1 MKSPLEKFGRKYLSP
16 SSINGFRNDPVGQ
29 CKRMFQKFRDESNL
43 NMERGKVAEK
53 ILVMWLKKEIQEQ
66 DINILAEK
74 EFTANTIFQNC
85 TEEERAKELEKM
97 IGTAKAPGI
106 IRNFKKAFDELK
118 VNMPIKF
125 QTKHETI
132 LKDTNTP
139 IMGYTDMETP
149 LVTVDWKAT
158 SQIRQIDMDNRIQG
172 GIYWKFTQKKMLFIK
187 ATKTKYEIQELS
199 KEDIYYGLETAV
211 HVIKILENVCNTF
224 DNLDD
229 YYKLIYPGKKWDRSE
244 KLETEVKN
252 QYRNYFGTEAYGG
265 I

>member
-1 MKSPLEKFGRKYLSP
+1 
-16 SSINGFRNDPVGQ
+16 
-29 CKRMFQKFRDESNL
+29 MFQKFRDESNL

-139 IMGYTDMETP
+139 ILGYTDMETP

-158 SQIRQIDMDNRIQG
+158 SQIRQIDMDNRSKVEFIG
-172 GIYWKFTQKKMLFIK
+172 SSLRKKCYSLKQLKQNM
-187 ATKTKYEIQELS
+187 
-199 KEDIYYGLETAV
+199 
-211 HVIKILENVCNTF
+211 
-224 DNLDD
+224 
-229 YYKLIYPGKKWDRSE
+229 RS
-244 KLETEVKN
+244 
-252 QYRNYFGTEAYGG
+252 RN
-265 I
+265 

>member
-1 MKSPLEKFGRKYLSP
+1 
-16 SSINGFRNDPVGQ
+16 
-29 CKRMFQKFRDESNL
+29 MFQKFRDESNL

-132 LKDTNTP
+132 LKDINDNIIKSYLIGKNTN
-139 IMGYTDMETP
+139 
-149 LVTVDWKAT
+149 
-158 SQIRQIDMDNRIQG
+158 
-172 GIYWKFTQKKMLFIK
+172 FFIK
-187 ATKTKYEIQELS
+187 QIKNKINFSISNNLKNS
-199 KEDIYYGLETAV
+199 I
-211 HVIKILENVCNTF
+211 IKIIKDIKSFNKKKNIILLSPAAASYDQFLNFEKRGNEF
-224 DNLDD
+224 
-229 YYKLIYPGKKWDRSE
+229 KKWSKFYAR
-244 KLETEVKN
+244 K
-252 QYRNYFGTEAYGG
+252 Y